1 MRVPAMVTGVFL
13 LLFIPGSLL
22 AQHVIKS
29 NKIDPYFKVLLE
41 SQSPTDT
48 LLKKVDCIIHT
59 TKPEALKKKG
69 ITVIAVSP
77 RAVTAVVT
85 PAQLLMIAGMP
96 EVKFIEAPEY
106 IKMHPKQPTYPNP
119 PKQ

>member
-1 MRVPAMVTGVFL
+1 MRVPAMMIVLL

-22 AQHVIKS
+22 AQN
-29 NKIDPYFKVLLE
+29 NKIDPPLKLLLG
-41 SQSPTDT
+41 SRSPADT
-48 LLKKVDCIIHT
+48 LLKKIDCIIHT

-69 ITVIAVSP
+69 ITVISVSP

-85 PAQLLMIAGMP
+85 PAQLLIAADMP

-106 IKMHPKQPTYPNP
+106 LKMHPKQPTYPNS